1 MWALQEFL
9 SLPDLLEEA
18 TNYIKKLQIDLER
31 MGQRKESLTACVNSN
46 SKSSSTG
53 RKERLPLPHIE
64 IHRFDSA
71 LEVVLIT
78 GLDYQFMF
86 NNIIRILHEE
96 GADIVKVQ
104 VIASLVRPPSI
115 LYTQRWE
122 ASAMSSRY
130 GAAARISEKLKQF
143 VGAAAS

>member
-9 SLPDLLEEA
+9 SLPDQLEEA
-18 TNYIKKLQIDLER
+18 ANYIKKLQIDLER

-96 GADIVKVQ
+96 GG
-104 VIASLVRPPSI
+104 
-115 LYTQRWE
+115 TWE
-122 ASAMSSRY
+122 ASAMSSGY